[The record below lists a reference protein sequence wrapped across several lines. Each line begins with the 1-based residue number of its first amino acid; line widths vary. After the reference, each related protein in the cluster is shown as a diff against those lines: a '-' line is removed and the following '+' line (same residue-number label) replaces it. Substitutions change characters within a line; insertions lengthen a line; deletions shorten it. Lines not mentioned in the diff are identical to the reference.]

1 MKTLKFLPLTFLLFL
16 AVQAVAQKLPFQGK
30 LLENGQPANGAKS
43 ITFALTDGSWTETH
57 SVTVTDG
64 LYTVVLGSITPMPL
78 DIFDYSSERDLS
90 ISVEGEMLPNIT
102 LYAPL
107 GKFTSI
113 PNNPTGEFVVGQP
126 DTINVDVASNATNT
140 NQVAIDSAWQSFVPE
155 KNGTVTQASLY
166 FANFNNTD
174 VRLRILEGEGLGG
187 NVLYD
192 SLYAAAN
199 FGPAGQ
205 DQVFPVPTVPGVVLK
220 ATQEYT
226 LQWLGESG
234 KFSMNINENNPYAAG
249 RSSQA
254 DTTDLQFAIL
264 IDEVIPIAFKSDL
277 NGNVGVG
284 TDSPG
289 ARLHVRGSDYSDETS
304 AFLVTNYLND
314 TLANITNDGGRFGK
328 SLQFRA
334 KSGVGTLAPNSSS
347 TRDTIFHDLGV
358 TPVFLEM
365 KWQNYNTTRNECS
378 GIGTYNG
385 ESQNMLA
392 YYHHSSHADTKYT
405 RISSTNIIEYF
416 SYAHNSVL
424 WKARVESMNEEF
436 VVIYYDYYF
445 TSKPVAILWKVYY

>member
-43 ITFALTDGSWTETH
+43 MTFALTDGSWTETH

-90 ISVEGEMLPNIT
+90 IAVEGEMLPNIT

-220 ATQEYT
+220 ATQVYT

-249 RSSQA
+249 SSSQA

-289 ARLHVRGSDYSDETS
+289 ARLQVRGSDYSDETS

-314 TLANITNDGGRFGK
+314 TLFDVRNNGISGGSLNGVKTGVIVWNPTAVNQTLNIPHNTGKTPRFIEIYWSTNVSNNYG
-328 SLQFRA
+328 S
-334 KSGVGTLAPNSSS
+334 SGVGSFDGSEYSAVTSYPQANDFDGLLSLS
-347 TRDTIFHDLGV
+347 TTSYIL
-358 TPVFLEM
+358 
-365 KWQNYNTTRNECS
+365 YN
-378 GIGTYNG
+378 
-385 ESQNMLA
+385 
-392 YYHHSSHADTKYT
+392 H
-405 RISSTNIIEYF
+405 
-416 SYAHNSVL
+416 SYAGGRSWYADVD
-424 WKARVESMNEEF
+424 SMNANQIVLKVREYSRRAL
-436 VVIYYDYYF
+436 VNIH
-445 TSKPVAILWKVYY
+445 WKVYY